1 MLNAVYLHEDF
12 VEMRLPLSD
21 LAHIV
26 GSPLAD
32 FSGEMR
38 AEPIDPEPDTFMAD
52 VDTALVEQV
61 FDIPKG

>member
-1 MLNAVYLHEDF
+1 MQRPYRVSWRRNFPALHLRSLF
-12 VEMRLPLSD
+12 T
-21 LAHIV
+21 
-26 GSPLAD
+26 D